1 MVSMNFFQSRRGA
14 RTNFLLAL
22 LMAVLFAGQALGQT
36 PSWQLDGPAFSASV
50 ADIQNAAAKIIPEKF
65 MDATV
70 FFERDAYTIDEQG
83 RVIYR
88 HSMIYRIETQAGIE
102 NWAETSERWEPW
114 YQKQPEI
121 YARVILPDGR
131 VSQLDQKTI
140 TDGPAQEEDEATY
153 TDARIRKAPLPGLTA
168 GAIVEEETVLQD
180 QSPFFSGGGVYRD
193 TFSRN
198 VPIIRSEMTVDAAKQ
213 LKLQYRTHL
222 LPDVSITD
230 EEQAG
235 VRHLKFVQGYEK
247 ARQDSDIDL
256 PTHIFLGPMVEF
268 STGESWA
275 AVAGAYRQLAEAQI
289 DPAQVKSLLPGGSSA
304 SRLETIQ
311 QIVSR
316 LHKEIRYTGIEFG
329 EAALQPQTAAEILKR
344 HYGDCKDKAAM
355 LVALLRAEG
364 IAAQMALLDTG
375 PGEDV
380 TPELPGMN
388 EFDHAIVYLPGDGKG
403 NAPLWI
409 DATAEYAQ
417 VGVLP
422 EMDQGRLELIIAD
435 GTVALTPTPT
445 PKPEDDVLTELRD
458 VVMAKYG
465 PAHITET
472 SLTRGDVDQDYRS
485 DYGSAETR
493 EKKTNLETYAKNQYL
508 AKALTGT
515 ERGDG
520 KDFTK
525 PFVLK
530 LDMAEAKRANTGMD
544 DAGIA
549 IPFTSIFYRLPKW
562 FTTDPNPN
570 GDKLT
575 PQQEEDQKR
584 AVAARVSEY
593 DVHPFVTEWRYKITP
608 PAGFV
613 LRALPENKSTDLGPA
628 KLTQHYEADA
638 QGVITAVLRFDTG
651 KAKYSVDEA
660 LALRD
665 AIVAAYK
672 QDMIMV
678 LFDQEGSKLM
688 AAGKIREA
696 LAVDRGLIDRY
707 PKDGLHHAQIAY
719 VFLKAGM
726 GDRARAEAQQATRL
740 DPASA
745 VSFQTLGW
753 ICQFNAIGIQY
764 AHGFDWDCA
773 EAAYKKALELDPE
786 ETNTA
791 LNLAILDEH
800 AHDGERY
807 GVDAHLADAIRQY
820 KAVKET
826 DKPTGDEYEDNLLFD
841 LLYSGQYKEL
851 LQELDKLSS
860 SVTRDGLR
868 ITATVALQGGKAG
881 IAAGIDLADHL
892 PAGAQQRNSALSS
905 AGNQLMHL
913 RLYSEAAE
921 ILSASVEGESNAA
934 GVTQQI
940 GLLRKLTP
948 WKGDF
953 FPANDPRSAVQ
964 RVFIGFMTGNF
975 TEEMASQLLSRHA
988 YGTDLEWKR
997 NLEKGNQS
1005 QGMLQV
1011 YAAQSG
1017 LPANVLLDVIVGN
1030 LKLTAEGDDTK
1041 GYKVSVQG
1049 LGSKAQ
1055 QFFVSKEDGVYK
1067 VVTDGQM
1074 SEAGNEALYLVHEGR
1089 EAEARFLLDW
1099 MRDRIHRGGGDD
1111 PLEGALLPRF
1121 WTVGDTSGPEAIE
1134 LAAASL
1140 VATTPS
1146 VAPSIK
1152 YLLPKVQA
1160 AREKAA
1166 TDEKRLDL
1174 ELLQASILSAVED
1187 GPALKT
1193 VSSEIL
1199 AKYPD
1204 SYVAINLAGQADGM
1218 LKDWNDWNSMLDTRL
1233 AKRPDDENLLRLKVT
1248 AAEAQG
1254 YFALV
1259 RATEQLVID
1268 KGKASAGDYNLYA
1281 WTSLFDGKVDA
1292 DVVKAAQQA
1301 NMQANNSSY
1310 NELHTLACIYA
1321 FQGKTSEAR
1330 ELLLKA
1336 MTANNLS
1343 EPDSAIWFGFGSI
1356 YEQYGVNDAAIAA
1369 YRKVDKPEGP
1379 ISPID
1384 TYVLAQMRRGREA
1397 ALLIRPVN
1405 SRS

>member
-1 MVSMNFFQSRRGA
+1 MNIFQFCSSARINGA
-14 RTNFLLAL
+14 LAL
-22 LMAVLFAGQALGQT
+22 LLAAPATAQAFGQT
-36 PSWQLDGPAFSASV
+36 PVWQLDEPAFSASV
-50 ADIQNAAAKIIPEKF
+50 ADIQNAAAKIAPEKF

-70 FFERDAYTIDEQG
+70 FFERDAYAIDGQG
-83 RVIYR
+83 RVSYR
-88 HSMIYRIETQAGIE
+88 HRMIYRIETQAGVE
-102 NWAETSERWEPW
+102 GWSETSQRWEPW
-114 YQKQPEI
+114 YQKRPEI
-121 YARVILPDGR
+121 HARVIQPDGK

-140 TDGPAQEEDEATY
+140 TDGPAREEDEGTY
-153 TDARIRKAPLPGLTA
+153 TDARIRKAPLPGLTV
-168 GAIVEEETVLQD
+168 GAIVEEETVLED
-180 QSPFFSGGGVYRD
+180 TSPFFSGGGVYRD
-193 TFSRN
+193 FFSRD
-198 VPIIRSEMTVDAAKQ
+198 VPVVHSELIVDAAKE
-213 LKLQYRTHL
+213 LKLQYRAHL
-222 LPDVSITD
+222 LPGIAVID

-235 VRHLKFVQGYEK
+235 VRHLRFVQGYLK
-247 ARQDSDIDL
+247 ASQDSDIDL
-256 PTHIFLGPMVEF
+256 STHIFLHPMVEF

-289 DPAQVKSLLPGGSSA
+289 DPAKVRSLLPGDSSA
-304 SRLETIQ
+304 GRMETIQ
-311 QIVSR
+311 RIVSR

-329 EAALQPQTAAEILKR
+329 EASLQPQTATEVLKR

-355 LVALLRAEG
+355 LVAMLRAAG
-364 IAAQMALLDTG
+364 IAANMALLDTG
-375 PGEDV
+375 PGVDV

-388 EFDHAIVYLPGDGKG
+388 LFDHAIVYLPTDSKG
-403 NAPLWI
+403 SAPLWI

-422 EMDQGRLELIIAD
+422 EMDQGRLALIIAD
-435 GTVALTPTPT
+435 GAEALTPTPT
-445 PKPEDDVLTELRD
+445 PTAEDDVLTEVRE

-472 SLTRGDVDQDYRS
+472 SLTRGDVDEDYRS
-485 DYGSAETR
+485 EFGTTETR
-493 EKKTNLETYAKNQYL
+493 ERKTNLESYAKNQYL
-508 AKALTGT
+508 AKALTSI

-520 KDFTK
+520 KDLSK

-530 LDMAEAKRANTGMD
+530 LDMAEAKRGNTGMD
-544 DAGIA
+544 DAAIA
-549 IPFTSIFYRLPKW
+549 IPFTGIFSRLPKW

-575 PQQEEDQKR
+575 PQQEEDHKKAVLAR
-584 AVAARVSEY
+584 ASDY
-593 DVHPFVTEWRYKITP
+593 DVHPFVTEWRYKITQ
-608 PAGFV
+608 PAGFA
-613 LRALPENKSTDLGPA
+613 LRALPDNKSTDLGPA
-628 KLTQHYEADA
+628 KLTQHYETDA
-638 QGVITAVLRFDTG
+638 QGIITALLRFDTG

-665 AIVAAYK
+665 AVLAAYK

-696 LAVDRGLIDRY
+696 LAVDRGLIARY
-707 PKDGLHHAQIAY
+707 PKEGLHHAQIAY

-726 GDRARAEAQQATRL
+726 GDRAKAEAQEATRL

-753 ICQFNAIGIQY
+753 VCQFNAIGMQY

-773 EAAYKKALELDPE
+773 EAAYKKALGLDPE

-800 AHDGERY
+800 GHDGERY
-807 GVDAHLADAIRQY
+807 GADAHLAEAIREY
-820 KAVKET
+820 RAVKEK

-841 LLYSGQYKEL
+841 LLYSSQYKEL
-851 LQELDKLSS
+851 LQELEKLSS

-868 ITATVALQGGKAG
+868 IAATVAQQGGKAG
-881 IAAGIDLADHL
+881 IAAGINLADHL
-892 PAGAQQRNSALSS
+892 PAGAQLRNSALST
-905 AGNQLMHL
+905 AGNQVMHL
-913 RLYSEAAE
+913 RLYPEAAE
-921 ILSASVEGESNAA
+921 ILSASVEGQSNAA

-940 GLLRKLTP
+940 GLLRQMTP

-964 RVFIGFMTGNF
+964 RVFIGYMTEHF
-975 TEEMASQLLSRHA
+975 TEQMASQLLSRHA
-988 YGTDLEWKR
+988 YGSELEWKR
-997 NLEKGNQS
+997 NLEKANES
-1005 QGMLQV
+1005 EGMLRVQ
-1011 YAAQSG
+1011 AAQSG

-1030 LKLTAEGDDTK
+1030 LKFTSEGDDAR

-1055 QFFVSKEDGVYK
+1055 QYFVRKEDGAYK
-1067 VVTDGQM
+1067 VVTDGRM
-1074 SEAGNEALYLVHEGR
+1074 SEAGNEALYLVHNGK

-1099 MRDRIHRGGGDD
+1099 MRDRLHKGGGDD
-1111 PLEGALLPRF
+1111 PLSGPLLPRF
-1121 WTVGDTSGPEAIE
+1121 WTVGDSGGPEAIE

-1146 VAPSIK
+1146 AALNLK
-1152 YLLPKVQA
+1152 YLLPKIQA
-1160 AREKAA
+1160 AWESAA

-1174 ELLQASILSAVED
+1174 GLLLASILSAMQD

-1193 VSSEIL
+1193 ISSGIL

-1204 SYVAINLAGQADGM
+1204 SYVAIDFAGRADGL
-1218 LKDWNDWNSMLDTRL
+1218 LKDWGDWSHMLDTRI
-1233 AKRPDDENLLRLKVT
+1233 ARHPDDETLLRLK
-1248 AAEAQG
+1248 ASLAEAQG
-1254 YFALV
+1254 DFVLA

-1268 KGKASAGDYNLYA
+1268 KGKASAEDYNMYA
-1281 WTSLFDGKVDA
+1281 WTALFDGKVDGE
-1292 DVVKAAQQA
+1292 VVKAAQQA
-1301 NMQANNSSY
+1301 SLLTHGASY

-1336 MTANNLS
+1336 MSAGNLS
-1343 EPDSAIWFGFGSI
+1343 EPNSAIWYGFGSI
-1356 YEQYGVNDAAIAA
+1356 YEQYDVNDAAIQA
-1369 YRKVDKPEGP
+1369 YRKVERPEGP
-1379 ISPID
+1379 ISPTD
-1384 TYVLAQMRRGREA
+1384 TYVLAQMRLK
-1397 ALLIRPVN
+1397 ALGGQ
-1405 SRS
+1405 